1 MQNKNKQ
8 GQLRDVRDVLDV
20 IGGRWKG
27 AILASLCDGEKR
39 FTELKNDLVEIT
51 PRTLTKE
58 LRYLEQNHL
67 VRRLKSEGNAVAVI
81 YQLTEHGHSLEPV
94 IGTLVQWGKKH
105 RKQVL
110 NIDLSRGIA
119 ISPQKNKLALANI
132 VINTIDDDNA
142 QK

>member
-8 GQLRDVRDVLDV
+8 GQLRDVRDVLVV

-110 NIDLSRGIA
+110 NID
-119 ISPQKNKLALANI
+119 
-132 VINTIDDDNA
+132 
-142 QK
+142 